1 MPMRVPTHIGEL
13 TAEWL
18 SGALGHPVSGYNAVS
33 VADGYMSEVYRIN
46 LEPPGPLESLIL
58 KLPSLDAHRRQL
70 AAEFSSYEKESRC
83 YELLAGSDLP
93 IPHCYFNYIESGFA
107 LGLEDLSDWP
117 ETDLHEGASKARV
130 MLAAGTL
137 AGLHGRFW
145 NTNDPPAFR
154 IVLTAAAAGMQTFV
168 ADCIR
173 ALPAND
179 VTRLMGRYARSS
191 LSFLPLFEAQPQVL
205 SHMDFRLANIRFRN
219 SALRVFDWGEYSL
232 APPGFDLAYFMTM
245 SVTTDNRRAWEQE
258 ALECYLGVLKGN
270 DIGNYIE
277 NYSAE
282 SLFDSY
288 RLAMLPGYYMPA
300 LALTQG
306 NRVEGE
312 ALQQRSLAAIGDHIE
327 FLRGLAPGTVMA

>member
-1 MPMRVPTHIGEL
+1 MQMRVPTHIGEL

-46 LEPPGPLESLIL
+46 LEPAGPLESLIL
-58 KLPSLDAHRRQL
+58 KLPSLDVHRREL
-70 AAEFSSYEKESRC
+70 AAEFSSYEKESGC
-83 YELLAGSDLP
+83 YALLAGSNLP
-93 IPHCYFNYIESGFA
+93 IPHCYFNYIEGGFA

-117 ETDLHEGASKARV
+117 ETDLHAGASQAQV

-145 NTNDPPAFR
+145 NTHDLPAFR
-154 IVLTAAAAGMQTFV
+154 IALTAAAAGMQTFV
-168 ADCIR
+168 TDCIKD
-173 ALPAND
+173 LPAND
-179 VTRLMGRYARSS
+179 VTRLLAHYARSS

-205 SHMDFRLANIRFRN
+205 SHMDFRLANIRFRD

-258 ALECYLGVLKGN
+258 ALECYLLRGN
-270 DIGNYIE
+270 GIE

-306 NRVEGE
+306 NRAEGE
-312 ALQQRSLAAIGDHIE
+312 ALQKRSLAAIGDHIE
-327 FLRGLAPGTVMA
+327 FLRGLAPGSQTR